1 MWLCWVPA
9 GCSTSSSRVIL
20 TCVAETL
27 NARFSVLRKCCW
39 GTQTSEQESRTPR
52 LPSQLLH
59 RPRGRRKVPLLTVIL
74 LRCSLPHVARPVVC
88 YCCSPLMFVFFLL
101 SLLSCFI
108 FFLSLLLVWVFHA
121 VLFSL
126 CLRPSLLGPSLLHA
140 HTPPRKGTCLIP
152 YPC

>member
-1 MWLCWVPA
+1 MWLCWVSA

-101 SLLSCFI
+101 SLYPVLFFFSPFYSFGFSTLS
-108 FFLSLLLVWVFHA
+108 FFLSVSVP
-121 VLFSL
+121 L
-126 CLRPSLLGPSLLHA
+126 CSALPFCMHTPLLGKALV
-140 HTPPRKGTCLIP
+140 
-152 YPC
+152 